1 MFSGL
6 FEYDVQKNRFYSK
19 YNFLETILQ
28 PFDNMGNL
36 YEVCRELNVAI
47 SLELK
52 ETIKRG
58 RKGEGLPILWLY
70 ETHTLLNYY

>member
-6 FEYDVQKNRFYSK
+6 FEDVQKNRFYSK

-58 RKGEGLPILWLY
+58 REGGRGI
-70 ETHTLLNYY
+70 THSLAL